1 MLTRNYN
8 MQQPIST
15 KNYYVEISEEILL
28 RARSGQD
35 TTSHRRQLFYISYSK
50 IEKSLDTD
58 ALKKAFWINI
68 YNAFYLIILRD
79 KKNNGNI
86 YGIKRIKVA
95 RSLLSLND
103 IEHGILRKTKFRW
116 GLGYLTNPFYSK
128 FIKSIA
134 VHKVDYRIHFAIR
147 SMNLNPASIDYFNSE
162 EIEEQLSTVAADFIK
177 LETEFK
183 HSSKKII
190 LPQFLLTNLLDFG
203 GMQGIKNLLELIY
216 KRDFKG
222 YTLRFKPHKR
232 EEKTIKGS

>member
-79 KKNNGNI
+79 RKNNGNI

-183 HSSKKII
+183 HSSKKLFYPNFC
-190 LPQFLLTNLLDFG
+190 LP
-203 GMQGIKNLLELIY
+203 IC
-216 KRDFKG
+216 
-222 YTLRFKPHKR
+222 
-232 EEKTIKGS
+232 